1 MNNLSQIQFMA
12 ASEVKKNFTNPDRA
26 VGEYTQKQSY
36 RSKLQESKDSGLY
49 ESIKKE
55 GIKNPIVLQQR
66 KNRLISKIFKPQIFD
81 GTHRL
86 VTMHDIDPNA
96 QVPVV
101 FKTK

>member
-1 MNNLSQIQFMA
+1 MNNLSQIQFMP

-66 KNRLISKIFKPQIFD
+66 KNRLISKIFKPQSLMVLTDWSPCMIL
-81 GTHRL
+81 TQMHRF
-86 VTMHDIDPNA
+86 
-96 QVPVV
+96 Q
-101 FKTK
+101 